1 MRPARPVGGS
11 YNADI
16 VAQWTGID
24 GLIECVSE
32 QVLARATGVAAL
44 SAEARI
50 YLVFGHPLHAVAA
63 GIVGVPAVEAIAD
76 AVIADK
82 DLPITWTPG
91 ITAGKAHSLT
101 LADRALDRLRAR
113 AGSREPAAGA
123 RAAGDEAPMEDL
135 GLRRL
140 MSQRG
145 DARLASDDPVWAG
158 VKASIG
164 ALLEASLHRH
174 AAGLVESIGRADPDP
189 RAILL
194 AIERARSMPIR
205 MVSPAR
211 VGALLDES
219 EALVREK
226 MTAV

>member
-16 VAQWTGID
+16 VAQWSGID

-32 QVLARATGVAAL
+32 QVLARATGVAAV

-63 GIVGVPAVEAIAD
+63 GTVGVPAVEAIAD
-76 AVIADK
+76 ALLAK
-82 DLPITWTPG
+82 RDLPITWTTG
-91 ITAGKAHSLT
+91 VTAGKAHSLT
-101 LADRALDRLRAR
+101 PADRVLDRLRVR
-113 AGSREPAAGA
+113 AGSREPSAGA
-123 RAAGDEAPMEDL
+123 LRGSDEAPMEDL

-145 DARLASDDPVWAG
+145 DDRPASGDPVWG
-158 VKASIG
+158 LVKASIA

-174 AAGLVESIGRADPDP
+174 SVGLVELIGRADPDP

-194 AIERARSMPIR
+194 AIDRARSMPIR

-211 VGALLDES
+211 ARALLDEA

-226 MTAV
+226 MTDF